1 MIRRVFV
8 IMAAVMA
15 IMGFT
20 IDVSAQK
27 FAVGGFRL
35 LPNDVSAFIDPVKD
49 LNGED
54 CALIKV
60 QADTAFV
67 FTAPLGVVRRVDNV
81 GEIWLYVPRKSKS
94 ITIKHP
100 QWGVLRNY
108 RFPEKIDS
116 HLTYEMKIEEPVM
129 EAAEPVKIVTT
140 VRDTVIINHTDTVM
154 VSRQGRRFPLLLQA
168 GGGVT
173 YGGRSRT
180 VAPGI
185 MLAMMKRHG
194 AVIHV
199 SSDFG
204 RVGSAVVSCDKSGVL
219 DDGNMPF
226 YSGHKRHSLIL
237 ANACAAH
244 R

>member
-1 MIRRVFV
+1 MAFV
-8 IMAAVMA
+8 TAVMSFA
-15 IMGFT
+15 F
-20 IDVSAQK
+20 DVTAQK

-94 ITIKHP
+94 MTIKHP
-100 QWGVLRNY
+100 QWGVLRDY
-108 RFPEKIDS
+108 RFPERIDS
-116 HLTYEMKIEEPVM
+116 HLTYEMKIDEPVM
-129 EAAEPVKIVTT
+129 AAAQPVEIVTT

-154 VSRQGRRFPLLLQA
+154 VSRHSRRVPLLMQA
-168 GGGVT
+168 GATLT
-173 YGGRSRT
+173 YGGRSQT
-180 VAPGI
+180 LAPGI
-185 MLAMMKRHG
+185 MFAVMRRHG
-194 AVIHV
+194 ALIHV

-204 RVGSAVVSCDKSGVL
+204 RAVSTVGSCDKSGV
-219 DDGNMPF
+219 
-226 YSGHKRHSLIL
+226 
-237 ANACAAH
+237 
-244 R
+244 